1 MDDFEKSLNH
11 VLVETFNIILKYED
25 FSLKRTINAP
35 VTITEAHMIEVIG
48 AQEDAETT
56 VSDIAALMGISM
68 PTATV
73 AIKKLERKGFV
84 MKSPCAMDGRRIIVT
99 LTDAGRK
106 IERAHR
112 LFHARMVRD
121 ISNQFHGAEKD
132 VLFLAI
138 TKLNEYFTQRVEALR

>member
-11 VLVETFNIILKYED
+11 VLVDTFNIILKYED
-25 FSLKRTINAP
+25 FSLKKTINAP

-48 AQEDAETT
+48 AEDNTETT
-56 VSDIAALMGISM
+56 VSDIASLMGISM

-84 MKSPCAMDGRRIIVT
+84 SKSPCANDGRRILIA
-99 LTDAGRK
+99 LTDPGRK

-121 ISNQFHGAEKD
+121 ISSQFHGVQKD

-138 TKLNEYFTQRVEALR
+138 TKLNEYFKNKIEAIV